1 MKKTKS
7 SIEIVNPAKGIS
19 SALVICAHPDDVD
32 YGAVGTV
39 AEMTRQGV
47 DVTYCLVTSG
57 DAGGSDRTTSSVQRA
72 ALREMEQTMAGSKVG
87 VERLIFLR
95 HADGTV
101 QATLGLRREL
111 SRVIRQVRPDR
122 VIAPSPLRNLDSIYA
137 SHPDHLATGEAAV
150 AAVYPD
156 ARNPFAFT
164 ELLDEG
170 LEPYTVPD
178 LWLMSSSEITVAVDI
193 SESFDAKIN
202 ALLSHESQITDPA
215 HTSSMI
221 RQWNRSIAKKA
232 GLKKPRV
239 AEGFRR
245 VNTG

>member
-1 MKKTKS
+1 
-7 SIEIVNPAKGIS
+7 
-19 SALVICAHPDDVD
+19 
-32 YGAVGTV
+32 
-39 AEMTRQGV
+39 
-47 DVTYCLVTSG
+47 
-57 DAGGSDRTTSSVQRA
+57 
-72 ALREMEQTMAGSKVG
+72 
-87 VERLIFLR
+87 
-95 HADGTV
+95 
-101 QATLGLRREL
+101 
-111 SRVIRQVRPDR
+111 
-122 VIAPSPLRNLDSIYA
+122 
-137 SHPDHLATGEAAV
+137 LATGEAAV

-193 SESFDAKIN
+193 TESFDAKIN

>member
-1 MKKTKS
+1 
-7 SIEIVNPAKGIS
+7 
-19 SALVICAHPDDVD
+19 
-32 YGAVGTV
+32 
-39 AEMTRQGV
+39 
-47 DVTYCLVTSG
+47 
-57 DAGGSDRTTSSVQRA
+57 
-72 ALREMEQTMAGSKVG
+72 MEQTMAASKVG

-137 SHPDHLATGEAAV
+137 SHPDHLATGDAAV

-193 SESFDAKIN
+193 TESFDAKIN
-202 ALLSHESQITDPA
+202 ALLSHESQITDPV